1 MSARP
6 DIDGYVGSKSR
17 YRRVSRERPGDSISG
32 GDSFRGIGRSGQTEQ
47 DARALLTA
55 ASARIQGTPSPWP
68 DAPAHQDVVALL
80 DWAASDPA
88 SGEVVRELV
97 TRVPASRQ
105 LALGE
110 LVADPLL
117 LGALVTLLQTRFR
130 IRTTSKDGKRSYD
143 VEIGKEA
150 ADASVIGDVISRV
163 LVKRP

>member
-1 MSARP
+1 MTDDVANLIRNL
-6 DIDGYVGSKSR
+6 DEDDALLVLAHVTDRLRSR
-17 YRRVSRERPGDSISG
+17 LDEDTLQSV
-32 GDSFRGIGRSGQTEQ
+32 QTED

-55 ASARIQGTPSPWP
+55 ANARIQGASNPWP
-68 DAPAHQDVVALL
+68 DAPAHDDVVVLL

-117 LGALVTLLQTRFR
+117 LGALVTLLQTRFS

-150 ADASVIGDVISRV
+150 ADASVIGAVISRV
-163 LVKRP
+163 LIKRP

>member
-1 MSARP
+1 MTDDVANLIRNL
-6 DIDGYVGSKSR
+6 DEDDALLVLAHVTDRLRSR
-17 YRRVSRERPGDSISG
+17 LDEDTLQSV
-32 GDSFRGIGRSGQTEQ
+32 QTEE

-55 ASARIQGTPSPWP
+55 ANARIQGASNPWP
-68 DAPAHQDVVALL
+68 GAPAHHDVVALL

-110 LVADPLL
+110 LAADPLL

-130 IRTTSKDGKRSYD
+130 IRITSKDGKRSYD

-150 ADASVIGDVISRV
+150 ADASVIGSVISRV